1 MRDWYSRFLLVL
13 LAAILLGSAV
23 AVAQQRIYGTS
34 STGGAVPI
42 LVDASGALLISSVL
56 TTISFEGS
64 TDDAYGTTVTVV
76 DPTADRTITF
86 PNATGTAPV
95 FANANTTDVNLVFE
109 GATADDHETTIA
121 VTDPTADRTITF
133 PNLTMTAAEFTTIVG
148 VTAGT
153 AAASKAL
160 VVDANVDITAGLRN
174 IVGSGDAKFA
184 TFHVGTTAGAYCTS
198 ADAVTVAKGI
208 VTGCT
213 DPDPTMTPAV
223 LLERIQQLE
232 ARRAALE
239 GRRQ

>member
-1 MRDWYSRFLLVL
+1 MRDSYRTFLVTMLAALVL
-13 LAAILLGSAV
+13 AGSV

-56 TTISFEGS
+56 QTISFEGE
-64 TDDAYGTTVTVV
+64 TDDAYETTLAVV
-76 DPTADRTITF
+76 DPTADHTITF
-86 PNATGTAPV
+86 PDATGSVPV
-95 FANANTTDVNLVFE
+95 FANANTTDVNLIFE

-133 PNLTMTAAEFTTIVG
+133 PNLDMTAAQFTTIIG

-153 AAASKAL
+153 AAASKAI
-160 VVDANVDITAGLRN
+160 VVDANIDIAAGLRN
-174 IVGSGDAKFA
+174 IVGTGDSKFA
-184 TFHVGTTAGAYCTS
+184 TYHVGAAAGADCTS

-213 DPDPTMTPAV
+213 EPDPLLSRAA

-232 ARRAALE
+232 ARIAALE
-239 GRRQ
+239 GK